1 MLYMDSTMLLLIPG
15 LLLSMLASY
24 WVRSAYNKYGK
35 VTTRAGIT
43 AAELSARMLRQGGA
57 DNVRIERVRGE
68 LTDHYDP
75 RDRVLR
81 LSDGVYGSTSV
92 AALGIAAHEC
102 GHALQHREQYAPLS
116 LRSAIVPAVSVTS
129 NMATPLFFLGLILSL
144 PALLWVGIACFT
156 AAVVFSLITLPV
168 EFNASGRA
176 LRALQADGYLTDEEN
191 AGAKRVLN
199 AAAMTY
205 VASALTA
212 ILSLARML
220 LLANGRSRRRG

>member
-1 MLYMDSTMLLLIPG
+1 MFYMDPTMLIIIPG

-24 WVRSAYNKYGK
+24 WVRSAYGKYAK
-35 VTTRAGIT
+35 VPTGAGIT
-43 AAELSARMLRQGGA
+43 AAEMAARLLRQNGA
-57 DNVRIERVRGE
+57 DDVRIEQVNGE

-75 RDRVLR
+75 KDRVLR

-102 GHALQHREQYAPLS
+102 GHALQHRDEYAPLS
-116 LRSAIVPAVSVTS
+116 LRSAIVPAVSITS
-129 NMATPLFFLGLILSL
+129 NMAMPLFFLGLILAWE
-144 PALLWVGIACFT
+144 PLLWVGIVCFA
-156 AAVVFSLITLPV
+156 AAVLFSLITLPV

-191 AGAKRVLN
+191 DGAKRVLQ

-212 ILSLARML
+212 MLQLARIL
-220 LLANGRSRRRG
+220 LLANGSRKRS

>member
-1 MLYMDSTMLLLIPG
+1 MFYMDSTMLLLLPG

-24 WVRSAYNKYGK
+24 WVRSAYSKYAK
-35 VTTRAGIT
+35 VSTRAGIT
-43 AAELSARMLRQGGA
+43 AAEMTQRMLRQNGA
-57 DNVRIERVRGE
+57 GDVRIERVRGE

-75 RDRVLR
+75 REKVLR

-102 GHALQHREQYAPLS
+102 GHAFQHQDEYAPLS
-116 LRSAIVPAVSVTS
+116 LRSAIVPAVSLTS
-129 NMATPLFFLGLILSL
+129 NMAMPLFIAGLFLSL
-144 PALLWVGIACFT
+144 EPLLWIGIACFM

-191 AGAKRVLN
+191 AGAKKVLN

-205 VASALTA
+205 VASALMA
-212 ILSLARML
+212 LLQLARLL
-220 LLANGRSRRRG
+220 LLANGRSRRR

>member
-1 MLYMDSTMLLLIPG
+1 MFFMDSTMLIIIPG

-24 WVRSAYNKYGK
+24 WVRSAYGKYAK
-35 VTTRAGIT
+35 VTTRSGIT
-43 AAELSARMLRQGGA
+43 AAGMAARMLREAGA
-57 DNVRIERVRGE
+57 ADVRIEPVHGE

-75 RDRVLR
+75 REKVLR
-81 LSDGVYGSTSV
+81 LSNGVYGSTSV

-102 GHALQHREQYAPLS
+102 GHALQHHEEYAPLA
-116 LRSAIVPAVSVTS
+116 LRSAIVPAVSITS
-129 NMATPLFFLGLILSL
+129 NMAMPLFFIGLIMAWE
-144 PALLWVGIACFT
+144 PLLWVGVACFM

-191 AGAKRVLN
+191 TGAKKVLN

-205 VASALTA
+205 VASALMA
-212 ILSLARML
+212 LLQLARML
-220 LLANGRSRRRG
+220 LLANNSRRRR

>member
-1 MLYMDSTMLLLIPG
+1 MFYMDSTMLVILPG
-15 LLLSMLASY
+15 LLLSILASY
-24 WVRSAYNKYGK
+24 WVRSAYSKYAK
-35 VTTRAGIT
+35 VATRAGIT
-43 AAELSARMLRQGGA
+43 AAEMAERMLRQNGA
-57 DNVRIERVRGE
+57 GDVRIERVRGE

-75 RDRVLR
+75 KDRVLR

-102 GHALQHREQYAPLS
+102 GHAMQHHEEYAPLA

-129 NMATPLFFLGLILSL
+129 NMAMPLFFIGLILAWE
-144 PALLWVGIACFT
+144 PLLWVGIAFFL

-176 LRALQADGYLTDEEN
+176 LRMLQADGYLTDEEN

-205 VASALTA
+205 VASALMA
-212 ILSLARML
+212 LLQLARML
-220 LLANGRSRRRG
+220 LLANNRGRRR

>member
-1 MLYMDSTMLLLIPG
+1 MFYMDSTMLLLIPG

-24 WVRSAYNKYGK
+24 WVRSAYGKYAK
-35 VTTRAGIT
+35 VITRAGIT
-43 AAELSARMLRQGGA
+43 AAEMAARMLRQNGA
-57 DNVRIERVRGE
+57 DDVRIERVRGE

-75 RDRVLR
+75 KDRVLR
-81 LSDGVYGSTSV
+81 LSDGVYGSASI

-102 GHALQHREQYAPLS
+102 GHALQHRDEYAPLS
-116 LRSAIVPAVSVTS
+116 LRSAIVPAVSLTS
-129 NMATPLFFLGLILSL
+129 NMAMPLFFLGLILAWE
-144 PALLWVGIACFT
+144 PLLWVGVACFT
-156 AAVVFSLITLPV
+156 AAVMFSLITLPV

-205 VASALTA
+205 VASALMA
-212 ILSLARML
+212 LLQLARML
-220 LLANGRSRRRG
+220 LLANNSRRRG